1 MSDLSE
7 TAQALQVYPA
17 EMLPVSN
24 GANFGDSLSFAA
36 DLMLDDIYEL
46 AAGAAPLMLG
56 LHALENGH
64 FRVADS
70 TEVGAPGATV
80 VLDSCVTFMDS
91 QSQAIEC
98 LLLVEVDSE
107 GHVARIYAMPLAP
120 LVPKHDYRLVGIDT
134 DNAPL
139 RFAQVA
145 CVSFTRG
152 TKLAMAT
159 GEQRAVE
166 DLRIGEKILTR
177 DDGPQPVRWI
187 GQNTVRAIGDF
198 APVMITKG
206 TLHNENDLLVSP
218 DHRLFIYQRSDKLG
232 AGRAEVL
239 LKARH
244 LVNGDTVYVQDG
256 GFVDYYQ
263 ILFDAHQIVFAEGI
277 AAETLLIDPRTRSAL
292 PDNVADTLGGTLAGH
307 KHRVHGKFEVGKRL
321 LSRPDAAELLLRA
334 SKGG

>member
-1 MSDLSE
+1 MSELSE

-24 GANFGDSLSFAA
+24 GANFGDVLSYAA
-36 DLMLDDIYEL
+36 DLILDDSYQL
-46 AAGAAPLMLG
+46 APGAAPLKLG

-64 FRVADS
+64 FRVADD
-70 TEVGAPGATV
+70 TEVGTAGATV
-80 VLDSCVTFMDS
+80 VLDSCITLMDML
-91 QSQAIEC
+91 SQAVEC

-120 LVPKHDYRLVGIDT
+120 LMPKQDYRLVGIDT

-152 TKLAMAT
+152 TKLTMAT

-166 DLRIGEKILTR
+166 TLRLGEKILTR

-187 GQNTVRAIGDF
+187 GHHTVRAVGDF

-218 DHRLFIYQRSDKLG
+218 DHRLFIYQRSDRLG

-239 LKARH
+239 LKASH
-244 LVNGDTVYVQDG
+244 LVNGDTVFVQEG
-256 GFVDYYQ
+256 GFVYYFQ

-292 PDNVADTLGGTLAGH
+292 PENVAETLGGTLAGH
-307 KHRVHGKFEVGKRL
+307 KHRAQGEFEVGKRL
-321 LSRPDAAELLLRA
+321 LNRPDAAELLLRA